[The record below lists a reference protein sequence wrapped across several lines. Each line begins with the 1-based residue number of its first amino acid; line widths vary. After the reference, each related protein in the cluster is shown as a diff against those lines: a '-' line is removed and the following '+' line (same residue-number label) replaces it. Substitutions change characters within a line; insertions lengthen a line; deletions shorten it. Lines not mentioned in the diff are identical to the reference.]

1 MNARKQLL
9 LMVLLAVILVFV
21 RTDGQAES
29 RVTRLT
35 GQTVYVPVYSHIYSG
50 NKNLP
55 FYLTATVSIRN
66 TDFHHPITVTAVDYY
81 DSEGKLVKKYITNP
95 APLIAMASTRY
106 IVQESDKI
114 GGSGANFIVRWTS
127 SVPVSPPL
135 IESVMISTKSSQ
147 GVSFTSRGQ
156 VIEEIFE

>member
-1 MNARKQLL
+1 
-9 LMVLLAVILVFV
+9 MVLMAVILVFG

-66 TDFHHPITVTAVDYY
+66 TDFHHPITITAVDYY
-81 DSEGKLVKKYITNP
+81 DSDGKLVKKYIT
-95 APLIAMASTRY
+95 AQVPLTAMASTRY

-127 SVPVSPPL
+127 SAPASPPL

-156 VIEEIFE
+156 VIEELFE

>member
-1 MNARKQLL
+1 MKTFKTALL
-9 LMVLLAVILVFV
+9 IVLIAVISIFC
-21 RTDGQAES
+21 RTDGRAET
-29 RVTRLT
+29 RTGRLT

-55 FYLTATVSIRN
+55 FYLTTTLSIRN

-81 DSEGKLVKKYITNP
+81 GSEGNLIKKYIEKP
-95 APLIAMASTRY
+95 VPLKGMASTRY
-106 IVQESDKI
+106 IVQEADKT
-114 GGSGANFIVRWTS
+114 GGSGANFVVKWTS
-127 SVPVSPPL
+127 GIAVSAPL

-156 VIEEIFE
+156 AIEEIFE